1 VSRVCQTCNRHYYVY
16 PDDPE
21 YNSSSSVCK
30 WCKRSQ
36 GYSSGGWTGTTWGD
50 SSHNQGAWAGMTP
63 GWGGWD
69 AAAASWYGYGRGRPN
84 YRRSEDRQPKEK
96 TPCKYY
102 GTGRGC
108 KKGSACPFLHGESG
122 SDRPHKR
129 SRDSPSYDSRD
140 RDGEGKSGDEGRDD
154 FRDDDIKRLKE
165 KNFSLE
171 KRNTELELRVIEAE
185 KKNVELE
192 RKLLAYERTGG
203 VNIEEKDDVLVKRLL
218 TLEKRLN
225 EIAGD
230 KPENEDKEHNDER
243 DSRYEDL

>member
-1 VSRVCQTCNRHYYVY
+1 
-16 PDDPE
+16 
-21 YNSSSSVCK
+21 
-30 WCKRSQ
+30 
-36 GYSSGGWTGTTWGD
+36 
-50 SSHNQGAWAGMTP
+50 
-63 GWGGWD
+63 
-69 AAAASWYGYGRGRPN
+69 
-84 YRRSEDRQPKEK
+84 
-96 TPCKYY
+96 
-102 GTGRGC
+102 
-108 KKGSACPFLHGESG
+108 
-122 SDRPHKR
+122 
-129 SRDSPSYDSRD
+129 
-140 RDGEGKSGDEGRDD
+140 
-154 FRDDDIKRLKE
+154 LKE